1 LITKATGLDDKI
13 NISEALERGK
23 TMDKDKKTEQPLK
36 DKQLAF
42 CREYIVDLNQTQ
54 AAIRAGYSEKTA
66 GATASRL
73 LKNVKIQDEINRLKE
88 ERAERTGI
96 TADEVVE
103 HLARIAFMDIKAV
116 LDWETKYINT
126 EIGRDFR
133 TGDRVISKIPVT
145 QLSLK
150 DMNEV
155 DGRLI
160 QSVKMG
166 KHGIS
171 VELPDKM
178 KALEML
184 AKHTGVYD
192 DRPQTTVDVGAY
204 KAALFERVAK
214 GDLWDGFDNGG
225 PDPEDDSDGED

>member
-1 LITKATGLDDKI
+1 
-13 NISEALERGK
+13 
-23 TMDKDKKTEQPLK
+23 MDKDKRTEQPLK

-73 LKNVKIQDEINRLKE
+73 LKNVKIQDEINRLKA

-103 HLARIAFMDIKAV
+103 HLARIAFMDIKTV
-116 LDWETKYINT
+116 LEWKTKYIRQVVGKDDITKRQVTTN
-126 EIGRDFR
+126 
-133 TGDRVISKIPVT
+133 IPIT
-145 QLSLK
+145 QLALK
-150 DMNEV
+150 DMDEV

-166 KHGIS
+166 KHGIA

-192 DRPQTTVDVGAY
+192 DRPQTTVDVGSY
-204 KAALFERVAK
+204 KKALWERVAN

-225 PDPEDDSDGED
+225 PDPEGEDDGEG

>member
-1 LITKATGLDDKI
+1 MAS
-13 NISEALERGK
+13 NK
-23 TMDKDKKTEQPLK
+23 TQKPKKDEPLK

-73 LKNVKIQDEINRLKE
+73 LKNVKVQEEINHLKA

-96 TADEVVE
+96 TADQVVRQLE
-103 HLARIAFMDIKAV
+103 KIAFMDIKRV
-116 LDWETKYINT
+116 MNWETKYINT
-126 EIGRDFR
+126 EIGRDYQ
-133 TGDRVISKIPVT
+133 TGQKVITKIPVT
-145 QLSLK
+145 QIALK
-150 DMNEV
+150 DMSEV

-166 KHGIS
+166 KHGIA
-171 VELPDKM
+171 VELPDRM

-192 DRPQTTVDVGAY
+192 DRPTTTVNIDSFIDALKGA
-204 KAALFERVAK
+204 AEENLWDDFDNSAPGDRSDPGRK
-214 GDLWDGFDNGG
+214 GDSRGQ
-225 PDPEDDSDGED
+225 S

>member
-1 LITKATGLDDKI
+1 
-13 NISEALERGK
+13 
-23 TMDKDKKTEQPLK
+23 MTE
-36 DKQLAF
+36 KQLAF
-42 CREYIVDLNQTQ
+42 CQEYIIDFNQTQ
-54 AAIRAGYSEKTA
+54 SAIRAGYSEKTA

-73 LKNVKIQDEINRLKE
+73 LKNVKIQKEIKRLVE

-103 HLARIAFMDIKAV
+103 HLARIAFMDIKTV
-116 LDWETKYINT
+116 LDWKTKYIRQVV
-126 EIGRDFR
+126 GRDEITKR
-133 TGDRVISKIPVT
+133 QVTTNIPIT
-145 QLSLK
+145 QLALK
-150 DMNEV
+150 DMDEV

-166 KHGIS
+166 KHGIT

-192 DRPQTTVDVGAY
+192 DRPQTTVDVGSY
-204 KAALFERVAK
+204 KEALWERVK
-214 GDLWDGFDNGG
+214 NGDLWNGFDNGG
-225 PDPEDDSDGED
+225 PDPEDDDDGQD